1 MHPVLAHRG
10 RLLAYGA
17 ASLLGGLVLAGLLA
31 GSEVRWPVALALAV
45 PLFPVLAFLC
55 LAAWFPARSTP
66 LDRTHLWQA
75 LLTQLVAALLT
86 SSLWQLAGGGWAWLL
101 ARSDGFSDAVE
112 QYGRVPALFFAVGV
126 LVYLLAAAGSY
137 VFVAARRSV
146 EAERRALEVQRE
158 QELAQQE
165 LELARGLQR
174 RLLPEPERRGERFR
188 LAARNLA
195 ARGVAGDF
203 YDHFELADGT
213 LRIAV
218 ADVAG
223 KGLAASLIMAAV
235 KAVLPLVAEE
245 RSVTDTLGELNRRLA
260 AYLDRREFVALALAA
275 VDPSSGRVELAN
287 AGLPDPYV
295 LRAGGTVE
303 SLVAPQP
310 RLPLGLRAEVPYEA
324 VEVTLQAGD
333 RLLLLTDGLPEAPT
347 GSGDPLGYE
356 RLETFLDHD
365 EDDPARWTDRL
376 LERVRRATGPQ
387 PEDDW
392 TALLLER
399 QSS

>member
-1 MHPVLAHRG
+1 MHPILAHRG
-10 RLLAYGA
+10 RLLAYVA
-17 ASLLGGLVLAGLLA
+17 VLLAGGLVFAGLLV
-31 GSEVRWPVALALAV
+31 GSGLRWPMALALAL
-45 PLFPVLAFLC
+45 PLFPVLGFLC

-75 LLTQLVAALLT
+75 LFTQLVAALLT
-86 SSLWQLAGGGWAWLL
+86 SSLWQLSGGGWAWLL
-101 ARSDGFSDAVE
+101 GRSERLSDAPA
-112 QYGRVPALFFAVGV
+112 QFGRVPALFFAVGV
-126 LVYLLAAAGSY
+126 LVYLLAAAASY

-146 EAERRALEVQRE
+146 EAERRALEARRE
-158 QELAQQE
+158 RELAQQE

-174 RLLPEPERRGERFR
+174 RLLPRPERRGEGFR

-203 YDHFELADGT
+203 YDHFVLDDGT

-245 RSVTDTLGELNRRLA
+245 RSVTETLGELNRRLA

-275 VDPSSGRVELAN
+275 VDPSTGRVELAN
-287 AGLPDPYV
+287 AGLPDAYV
-295 LRAGGTVE
+295 LRSGGAVE
-303 SLVAPQP
+303 SVVAPQP
-310 RLPLGLRAEVPYEA
+310 RLPLGLREEVSYVA
-324 VEVTLQAGD
+324 VEVTLHPGD
-333 RLLLLTDGLPEAPT
+333 RLLLLTDGLPEAV
-347 GSGDPLGYE
+347 GESGDPLGYE
-356 RLETFLDHD
+356 RLEELLDHD
-365 EDDPARWTDRL
+365 DESPARWIDRL

-399 QSS
+399 D